1 MVDEEDRRDSVQSL
15 AGLLELLR
23 GSGDPGPGW
32 RCSRFAVQSVKLSE
46 ENFNKRRNVSCLLT
60 HCCFC

>member
-23 GSGDPGPGW
+23 GSGDPGPAGGALVLPY
-32 RCSRFAVQSVKLSE
+32 SP
-46 ENFNKRRNVSCLLT
+46 
-60 HCCFC
+60 